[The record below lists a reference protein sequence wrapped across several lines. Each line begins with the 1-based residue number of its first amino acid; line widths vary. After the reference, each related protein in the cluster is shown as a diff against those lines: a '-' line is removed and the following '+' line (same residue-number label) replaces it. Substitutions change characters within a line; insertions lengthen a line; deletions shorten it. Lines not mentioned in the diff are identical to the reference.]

1 MCGVY
6 PLLLVLKGLFP
17 SVYKTINGVYFV
29 VAVYSVTVATVL
41 LDGVVAFG
49 VGEMGGLTTG
59 GGHGLSA
66 MPICYS

>member
-1 MCGVY
+1 MRRPPIAISTQRIV
-6 PLLLVLKGLFP
+6 FP

-59 GGHGLSA
+59 GGHVLSA